1 MAKCL
6 EFDQIISRVG
16 RFTPSVPSS
25 GAIYRSRIL
34 LYTVPNGHV
43 AKIDQA
49 ENLGSGLM
57 YGVTSGAGTFTGLI
71 ALTGGTSG
79 ESLPSR
85 HRNLSGSWMA
95 EGDKLYA
102 YDMYDMQNTSAA
114 SHPDGVYVQ
123 ILEYD
128 VVTSC

>member
-1 MAKCL
+1 MPQCL
-6 EFDQIISRVG
+6 EFNQIISRVG
-16 RFTPSVPSS
+16 RFPESTPSS
-25 GAIYRSRIL
+25 GAIYRSRLL
-34 LYTVPNGHV
+34 LYTVPAGHV

-71 ALTGGTSG
+71 ALTGGTAG

-85 HRNLSGSWMA
+85 HRNLSGSWMTA
-95 EGDKLYA
+95 GDKLYA
-102 YDMYDMQNTSAA
+102 YDMYDMQNTSDT

-123 ILEYD
+123 IIEYD